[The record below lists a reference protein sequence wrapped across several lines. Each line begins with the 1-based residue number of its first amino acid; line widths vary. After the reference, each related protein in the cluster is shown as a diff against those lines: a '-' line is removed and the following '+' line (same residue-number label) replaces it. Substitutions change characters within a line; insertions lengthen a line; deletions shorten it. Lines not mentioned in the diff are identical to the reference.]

1 MWLLIAVWSALIGAS
16 LAWNVDRVRQQTRE
30 LAERE
35 ARTNFAK
42 DLAFRLW
49 STRHGGVYVPMNER
63 TPPNPYLA
71 HLPNRDVGTDD
82 GQRLTLMN
90 PAYMLSQMMG
100 EFEEL
105 YGIKGDITSLK
116 PLNPANAPDPWQREA
131 LLAFDRGETE
141 VSEVSDYRG
150 QPYLRLMRPMLT
162 REGCLKC
169 HAHQGYKVGDIRGGI
184 GVSVPL
190 RPYLGIQHDSLRNLF
205 VSHSALWLPGLAGTL
220 QMTRRDLKAA
230 LEEQRL
236 NDRLT
241 TNEERW
247 VKALDG
253 AGHGVWDWNAGTGRV
268 YYSHQWKTMLG
279 CADSEVGESLDEWEK
294 RVHPDDLDACCRD
307 LKAHF
312 AGATP
317 FYRNTHRVL
326 HKGGGYL
333 WILDQGMVWERDTD
347 GSPRRMVGTHTDV
360 THQKQIEEALEQ
372 ARNQAEAA
380 SRAKGEFLA
389 NVSHE
394 LRTPLNS
401 LLILARSLERDNS
414 ENLTP
419 DQLEAVQVIGGSGRR
434 LLALI
439 NDLLDL
445 SRLEANAEPLEP
457 APVYLSSLV
466 QEMQRRFRPQTRDKE
481 LELVTEMAPGLPAS
495 ILSDP
500 GKLDQILTNLL
511 GNAIKFTDQ
520 GKVLLQLF
528 PAPPQL
534 SPECP
539 AIAMRVRDTGIGI
552 ARHQQQMVF
561 DAFHQLGNPERR
573 RQGGTGL
580 GLSIARAHARALGGD
595 ILLDS
600 RPGEGSSFTL
610 VLPTTPDATRTPAR
624 TPSPE
629 PVAGGEAEPGK
640 TAVTVLHSTAVPAV
654 EDQRLSGRTVLVL
667 DGDMRNALSLAKTL
681 RSRGLRVM
689 PAASIEHALT
699 LLQTTPE
706 VAAVLMDRGVTG
718 ANGSSALGLLRQ
730 APVRQRLPI
739 IVMADALSP
748 ADRDDCLSAGADDCL
763 DKSLGPDRL
772 CDQIALHLNADGPG
786 ASSAGT
792 RGPAPAERDST

>member
-1 MWLLIAVWSALIGAS
+1 MWLLLAVWSALIGAS
-16 LAWNVDRVRQQTRE
+16 LAWNADRVRQQTRE

-49 STRHGGVYVPMNER
+49 STRHGGVYVPTNER

-71 HLPNRDVGTDD
+71 HLPHRDVQTDH

-90 PAYMLSQMMG
+90 PAYILSQMMG

-131 LLAFDRGETE
+131 LLAFERGVNE
-141 VSEVSDYRG
+141 VAEISDYNG

-162 REGCLKC
+162 RERCLKC
-169 HAHQGYKVGDIRGGI
+169 HAHQGYQVGDIRGGI

-190 RPYLGIQHDSLRNLF
+190 EPYLAIQHESLRNLF
-205 VSHSALWLPGLAGTL
+205 ISHGVLWLLGLAGTL

-230 LEEQRL
+230 LEEQHL

-241 TNEERW
+241 ANEERW
-247 VKALDG
+247 VRALEG
-253 AGHGVWDWNAGTGRV
+253 AGHGVWDWDASTDKV
-268 YYSHQWKTMLG
+268 FFSHQWKAMLG
-279 CADSEVGESLDEWEK
+279 HTEQEVGDGLDEWEK
-294 RVHPDDLDACCRD
+294 RVHPDDLDACYRE

-312 AGATP
+312 DGATP
-317 FYRNTHRVL
+317 FYTSTHRVR
-326 HKGGGYL
+326 HKDGGYR
-333 WILDQGMVWERDTD
+333 WILDQGMVWERNAD

-466 QEMQRRFRPQTRDKE
+466 QEMQRRFRPQAREKG
-481 LELVTEMAPGLPAS
+481 LELATEMAPDLPES
-495 ILSDP
+495 LLSDP

-511 GNAIKFTDQ
+511 GNAIKFTDR
-520 GKVLLQLF
+520 GKVVLQLF

-534 SPECP
+534 SPERP
-539 AIAMRVRDTGIGI
+539 AIAMRVRDTGVGI
-552 ARHQQQMVF
+552 ASHQQQRVF
-561 DAFHQLGNPERR
+561 DAFHQLGNSEQR

-610 VLPTTPDATRTPAR
+610 VLPLTPSAARAPTRVPAPLLDVDSGAEPARYATVPESPTTPVTR
-624 TPSPE
+624 
-629 PVAGGEAEPGK
+629 
-640 TAVTVLHSTAVPAV
+640 
-654 EDQRLSGRTVLVL
+654 DQRLNGRTVLLL
-667 DGDMRNALSLAKTL
+667 DGDMRNALSLAKAL
-681 RSRGLRVM
+681 RRRGLRVL
-689 PAASIEHALT
+689 PAATIEHALT
-699 LLQTTPE
+699 LLRATPE

-718 ANGSSALGLLRQ
+718 TNGSSALGLLRD
-730 APVRQRLPI
+730 APGRQRLPV

-748 ADRDDCLSAGADDCL
+748 MDRDDCLSAGADECL
-763 DKSLGPDRL
+763 DKPLDPNQL
-772 CDQIALHLNADGPG
+772 CDHLARRLGEG
-786 ASSAGT
+786 ASGPSPSASGE
-792 RGPAPAERDST
+792 PAAG